1 MDFTITKPPIK
12 YPMGLTGKLPKNF
25 NPIMIPNP
33 QDGFIMLL
41 TGYRGSGKSA
51 LLYHILKRFYKGCFD
66 MVYIFNPSYGNDPT
80 LSPESLE
87 LPEECFHTDINV
99 DLIENVMNK
108 QVEEKQEYDNGT
120 LRKKHLS
127 RILMVFDDCIT
138 DNQFSSNRNQNVMNK
153 LGFRGRHYRIST
165 IITTQV
171 YNAVSARLRKNIP
184 NHIIFPTSNK
194 KERKAIIE
202 ELSGTMNEDDFE
214 ALFDEATGEQYNF
227 FFIYGTCPDKTMK
240 YRKNIDEVLKI

>member
-1 MDFTITKPPIK
+1 MDFTITKPPVN

-33 QDGFIMLL
+33 QDGFILLL
-41 TGYRGSGKSA
+41 TGFRGSGKSA
-51 LLYHILKRFYKGCFD
+51 LLYHILKRFYKGCYD

-87 LPEECFHTDINV
+87 LPDECFHTKIDV
-99 DLIENVMNK
+99 DLIQGVINK
-108 QVEEKQEYDNGT
+108 QMEEKQKFDNGT

-127 RILMVFDDCIT
+127 RVLMVFDDCIT
-138 DNQFSSNRNQNVMNK
+138 DPEFSSNKNQNIMNF
-153 LGFRGRHYRIST
+153 LSFRGRHARVTT
-165 IITTQV
+165 ILTTQV
-171 YNAVSARLRKNIP
+171 YNAVSARMRKNIP
-184 NHIIFPTSNK
+184 NHMIFGTQNK

-202 ELSGTMNEDDFE
+202 ELSGTMDENDFE
-214 ALFDEATGEQYNF
+214 ALFNEATEEQYNF
-227 FFIYGTCPDKTMK
+227 FFIYGTCPDKSMK